1 MLQKNVIDNG
11 CKMSQKIRLERQA
24 PLNSSGL
31 RFDQVAAELFPQYSR
46 ARLQSWIRAG
56 DLRLADSVVKPNT
69 RILGGEQLSLTA
81 ELQPEGEWLAQ
92 ALELDIVYEDEH
104 ILVINKAADVV
115 VHPAAGNPD
124 GTILNALLH
133 HAPQVQSVPRAGIVH
148 RLDKDTTGLMV
159 AAKTLEAQTSLVKQL
174 QARTVSREYDAL
186 AQGAMLSGGTV
197 DAPIGRHP
205 RQRTKMAV
213 VEFNG
218 KPAITH
224 YRVDE
229 RLGVFSRLR
238 VKLETGRTH
247 QIRVHMAHIGHP
259 LVGDKGYGS
268 RLQSLKGLDADIA
281 NAVRAF
287 PRQALHAAQL
297 GLIHPISGEFMQWQA
312 PMPED
317 MSQLLALLATLDNQ
331 SGDYL

>member
-1 MLQKNVIDNG
+1 
-11 CKMSQKIRLERQA
+11 MSQKIRLECQV
-24 PLNSSGL
+24 PPSSSGQ

-56 DLRLADSVVKPNT
+56 ELLLAGLQAKPNA
-69 RILGGEQLSLTA
+69 RVIGGESMVLDT
-81 ELQPEGEWLAQ
+81 ELQAEGEWLPQ
-92 ALELDIVYEDEH
+92 AMAIDVVYEDDH
-104 ILVINKAADVV
+104 LLVINKAAGVV

-124 GTILNALLH
+124 GTLLNALLH

-159 AAKTLEAQTSLVKQL
+159 VAKTLEAQTHLVKQM
-174 QARTVSREYDAL
+174 QARTVSREYEAI
-186 AQGAMLSGGTV
+186 AQGIMLAGGTI
-197 DAPIGRHP
+197 DEPIGRHP

-224 YRVDE
+224 YRVE
-229 RLGVFSRLR
+229 AHLGPFTRLR

-247 QIRVHMAHIGHP
+247 QIRVHMAYLGHS
-259 LVGDKGYGS
+259 LVGDQAYGG
-268 RLQSLKGLDADIA
+268 RLKSPKGLDLDVAR
-281 NAVRAF
+281 AVRTF

-297 GLIHPISGEFMQWQA
+297 SLVHPSNGKTMQWQA
-312 PMPED
+312 PLPQD
-317 MSQLLALLATLDNQ
+317 LVDLLELLATLD
-331 SGDYL
+331 SPVGGA